1 MLQIQR
7 FDSIN
12 AIASAAWDALLTD
25 EDKPLLSHAFFKALE
40 DTGCLGA
47 SKGWYPCYFTVF
59 AASPET
65 PNKLLAAIP
74 AFLKTNSYGE
84 FVFDHQWA
92 SAYER
97 LQLDYYPKLIIA
109 VPYTPAT
116 GNRLLLH
123 PDARGEAYTEI
134 LWPTLQKVM
143 QDFVIENK
151 ISSVHWLFPNAEQ
164 QQILTEKLQLPARLG
179 CQYHWQNQNF
189 SDFEA
194 FLATMNSKRRKEVK
208 RERRKVQEQG
218 IVLEQHDGRS
228 FDKALWSIVYRF
240 YVNTHDKHWGW
251 AVITEE
257 FFEAFHAA
265 CPEGMF
271 LTLARD
277 GSRYVAGAIH
287 FQNDSVLYGRYW
299 GSEGNYDSLHFETC
313 YYQGIDY
320 CIAKGFK
327 RFEPGAGGEH
337 KISRGFMPTLTYS
350 AHWLADA
357 RLQAAITD
365 FCQREA
371 PLLQAHY
378 QALAAHSPFRN
389 PDSSE

>member
-12 AIASAAWDALLTD
+12 AISSAAWDALLTA
-25 EDKPLLSHAFFKALE
+25 EDKPLLSHAFLKALE

-59 AASPET
+59 AALPEA
-65 PNKLLAAIP
+65 PKKLLAAIP

-123 PDARGEAYTEI
+123 PDARGEAYTEV
-134 LWPTLQKVM
+134 LWPTLQKVI
-143 QDFVIENK
+143 QDFVIDNK
-151 ISSVHWLFPNAEQ
+151 ISSIHWLFPKEEQ
-164 QQILTEKLQLPARLG
+164 QQILTGKLKLPARLG

-287 FQNDSVLYGRYW
+287 FQSDSVLYGRYW
-299 GSEGNYDSLHFETC
+299 GSEGDYDSLHFETC

-337 KISRGFMPTLTYS
+337 KISRGFMPTFTYS

-357 RLQAAITD
+357 RLHAAIED
-365 FCQREA
+365 FCQREQ
-371 PLLQAHY
+371 PLMQSHCA
-378 QALAAHSPFRN
+378 ALAEYSPFKHC
-389 PDSSE
+389 D